1 MLFVLAG
8 PSYVG
13 KKTALSHFMKLYSFS
28 SIIPYT
34 TKPLKRQSGEVE
46 GIKYHFVDQ
55 DNATDIDNDAF
66 IHDCPFNYGE
76 NEDKVI
82 YAYKKSDIEQAIN
95 SYSNFIIH
103 ASAENAINI
112 SKEYKKDNANHLY
125 IIFLDYSEALTED
138 FFRKRFEKMDSQY
151 QNSSDP
157 EREFDER
164 QFQRRFS
171 HAKKERE
178 VYSKNVKYFDTEF
191 KGDQPYSICS
201 SLEGYILPKLMVMPT
216 SPDRIPGPLSGD
228 DIIYMIEKR
237 QNDRF
242 QIKVNGNVLDLSESK
257 KKLSGC
263 AIQLSLS
270 DKIRLIKRSHI
281 NNYIDM
287 AQDKEILDV
296 KLSKIYVERNISLG
310 YVLKPDETIL
320 CSSIESIT
328 MPHDIYG
335 LVSSKFSYTQLG
347 LSIELGTSVIQS
359 GHEGKI
365 HFQIKNNTENSIC
378 IYPGIQVAQLLLF
391 RTVHPSSGKY
401 CNEIR
406 THAYDKESVSPI
418 SRFRENN
425 EELLSVN
432 KAGKNFLKD
441 IVEKLRSKLL
451 KVIVGMLFAC
461 GSLFA
466 FAPQVENF
474 LTTYVLPRW
483 HDSPILIKCMM
494 IAIAGCLFSHIF
506 DFIGGLWGRLF
517 EYALEKLQDLLK

>member
-1 MLFVLAG
+1 
-8 PSYVG
+8 
-13 KKTALSHFMKLYSFS
+13 
-28 SIIPYT
+28 
-34 TKPLKRQSGEVE
+34 
-46 GIKYHFVDQ
+46 
-55 DNATDIDNDAF
+55 
-66 IHDCPFNYGE
+66 
-76 NEDKVI
+76 
-82 YAYKKSDIEQAIN
+82 
-95 SYSNFIIH
+95 
-103 ASAENAINI
+103 
-112 SKEYKKDNANHLY
+112 
-125 IIFLDYSEALTED
+125 
-138 FFRKRFEKMDSQY
+138 
-151 QNSSDP
+151 
-157 EREFDER
+157 
-164 QFQRRFS
+164 
-171 HAKKERE
+171 
-178 VYSKNVKYFDTEF
+178 
-191 KGDQPYSICS
+191 
-201 SLEGYILPKLMVMPT
+201 MVMPT

-378 IYPGIQVAQLLLF
+378 IYPRIQVAQLLLF

-401 CNEIR
+401 CSEIR

-432 KAGKNFLKD
+432 KAGK
-441 IVEKLRSKLL
+441 
-451 KVIVGMLFAC
+451 
-461 GSLFA
+461 
-466 FAPQVENF
+466 
-474 LTTYVLPRW
+474 
-483 HDSPILIKCMM
+483 
-494 IAIAGCLFSHIF
+494 IF
-506 DFIGGLWGRLF
+506 
-517 EYALEKLQDLLK
+517 